1 MAYRLYQTEGL
12 VLASRP
18 YGEASC
24 LFELLTP
31 DLGLVLALAQG
42 VRKREA
48 RFKGHLRVGNLVQLG
63 LIRGREYWRLVSA
76 HDSLGVPSSLFF
88 VWWPIFGRVLSLTRR
103 LVIGE
108 VALPKVFADLKAGR
122 SFLLTDTFTK
132 EELGNYSLL
141 AGARL
146 LTFLGYAL
154 PLPETAFSDWAKV
167 NLCLP
172 PERRVACVQEVR
184 RALEASH
191 L

>member
-1 MAYRLYQTEGL
+1 M
-12 VLASRP
+12 ASRP

-24 LFELLTP
+24 LFDLLTP

-48 RFKGHLRVGNLVQLG
+48 RFKGHLQVGNLVQLG

-76 HDSLGVPSSLFF
+76 HDSASTPLSLILEQ
-88 VWWPIFGRVLSLTRR
+88 WPVFGRVLSLTRR

-108 VALPKVFADLKAGR
+108 DVLPKAFADLKAGR
-122 SFLLTDTFTK
+122 SFLLTSTFTK

-167 NLCLP
+167 HLRLP
-172 PERRVACVQEVR
+172 LERRGVCVQEVR